1 MGALGSIPGLGRSP
15 GERIGCPL
23 QYSWASLVAQTVK
36 NLPAMWEPWVQSL
49 GWEDPLEKGT
59 VTQLQRILQ
68 YSGLENSRT
77 VHRVAKSWT
86 WLSNFHTH
94 NIYFVK
100 LFFNSYFLEC
110 FYHEWVLNCQRH
122 YQCWYNINRFPY
134 ITLMGPSLPLWLV
147 DYFEPK
153 TIKAQMTQEE
163 PLNFPLNC
171 LKEFKIGALS

>member
-1 MGALGSIPGLGRSP
+1 MFLIL
-15 GERIGCPL
+15 L
-23 QYSWASLVAQTVK
+23 LLHLASLGAQLVK
-36 NLPAMWEPWVQSL
+36 NPPAMWETWVQSL

-77 VHRVAKSWT
+77 VHGVAKSRT

-110 FYHEWVLNCQRH
+110 FYHEWALNIAKDLISVDMLLIDFLILHWCGQVCHSDLWIILSWKQSKHKWLRKNL
-122 YQCWYNINRFPY
+122 W
-134 ITLMGPSLPLWLV
+134 TSLL
-147 DYFEPK
+147 
-153 TIKAQMTQEE
+153 TA
-163 PLNFPLNC
+163 
-171 LKEFKIGALS
+171 